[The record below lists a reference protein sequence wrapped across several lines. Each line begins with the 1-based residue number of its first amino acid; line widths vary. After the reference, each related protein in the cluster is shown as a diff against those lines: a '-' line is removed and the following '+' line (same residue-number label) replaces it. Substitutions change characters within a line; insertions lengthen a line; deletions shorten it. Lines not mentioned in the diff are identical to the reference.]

1 MTWTALLLSNP
12 SPCFRYLVLTRLMER
27 TDDDPEVRDVS
38 TLREEDPL
46 LTELTGLQEKD
57 GSWKTLSPK
66 FTARGRTLVAT
77 SQALYRLGTL
87 GFGPDHPVVEKG
99 AAYMFKKQQGDGSW
113 PLPGDTADEGSRN
126 YTLMPIQTSL
136 PLEGLSRA
144 GYGRDS
150 RSENAYQWL
159 ISQQLA
165 DGAWP
170 TGLAGDV
177 YGYVAGYRR
186 MPRSRWGCRSNT
198 TSALVCL
205 SNHPE
210 LKKSEEARKA
220 LDLLLGRETR
230 ETSELGFET
239 ARLMGAVPLGGFLTF
254 HRTFDLALILGLCAR
269 IGAGADDTRVE
280 SLVGFMEGLQNPHG
294 LWIPSGFPHMAH
306 WLTLDI
312 LLSLKE
318 LDNNSEWT
326 SMEPRTPFAPYP
338 AKRGRY

>member
-12 SPCFRYLVLTRLMER
+12 SPCFRYLVLTGLMGRAE
-27 TDDDPEVRDVS
+27 DDPEVREVS
-38 TLREEDPL
+38 GLREEDPL
-46 LTELTGLQEKD
+46 FTELAGLQEKD
-57 GSWKTLSPK
+57 GSWTTLSSKIPP
-66 FTARGRTLVAT
+66 RGRRIVAA

-87 GFGPDHPVVEKG
+87 GFGPDHPVVQKG
-99 AAYMFKKQQGDGSW
+99 AAYMFKLQQQDGSW
-113 PLPGDTADEGSRN
+113 PLPGDASDEGSRT
-126 YTLMPIQTSL
+126 YSMMPLQTAV

-144 GYGRDS
+144 GYARDP
-150 RSENAYQWL
+150 RIERAYQWL
-159 ISQQLA
+159 MRQQLEE
-165 DGAWP
+165 GAWP

-198 TSALVCL
+198 TSALIGL
-205 SNHPE
+205 SFHPD
-210 LKKSEEARKA
+210 LRKSEEARKA

-230 ETSELGFET
+230 ETSELGYEI
-239 ARLMGAVPLGGFLTF
+239 ARLMGAVSLGGFITF

-269 IGAGADDTRVE
+269 IGADAGDPRVA
-280 SLVGFMEGLQNPHG
+280 SLIHFIEGLQNPHG
-294 LWIPSGFPHMAH
+294 LWIPSMFPHMAH

-312 LLSLKE
+312 LLSLKG
-318 LDNNSEWT
+318 LDQDAEWV